1 MSVDLDALCSSLQ
14 EVVWHFGTNRL
25 DGKCLEDLSHVECR
39 CIRIV
44 ARREDCPMGEIAE
57 GLGLSPSGTTR
68 VVDRLE
74 EKGFLV
80 RITSREDGRVC
91 CARVTEKGMRVVG
104 ALQERVL
111 EDLKRVLERM
121 PEPMGEV
128 LQASMK
134 SCAMAIRAEKRK
146 ISDCICIKQTK

>member
-1 MSVDLDALCSSLQ
+1 MSVDLESLSRSLQ

-44 ARREDCPMGEIAE
+44 VHHEDCPMGEIAE

-68 VVDRLE
+68 LVDRLE

-80 RITSREDGRVC
+80 RVTSREDGRVC
-91 CARVTEKGMRVVG
+91 CVKPAEKGLKVVG
-104 ALQERVL
+104 VLQKRVI
-111 EDLKRVLERM
+111 EDLKSVLERM

-134 SCAMAIRAEKRK
+134 SFALAIKMGKTEGF
-146 ISDCICIKQTK
+146 

>member
-1 MSVDLDALCSSLQ
+1 MSVDVEALCRSLQ
-14 EVVWHFGTNRL
+14 EVVWHFGTSRL

-44 ARREDCPMGEIAE
+44 TRHEDCPMGEIAE
-57 GLGLSPSGTTR
+57 GLGLSPSGMTR

-74 EKGFLV
+74 KKGFLV
-80 RITSREDGRVC
+80 RVTSREDGRVC
-91 CARVTEKGMRVVG
+91 CVRVTEKGMSIVG
-104 ALQERVL
+104 VLQERVL
-111 EDLKRVLERM
+111 EDLKSVLERM

-134 SCAMAIRAEKRK
+134 SFALAIDMNKREG
-146 ISDCICIKQTK
+146 CCL